1 MLLDPIHPSQLLRIR
16 SELSSQTLIRVS
28 SSFGFLRSVA
38 AAASMD
44 GYELDH
50 FDSYKLWKALW
61 WLGSCHE
68 AEDEVRLRHRLTRL
82 SMMQPLS
89 LWFCRTM
96 QYELSCAR
104 T

>member
-44 GYELDH
+44 GDELDH

-61 WLGSCHE
+61 WLESCHE
-68 AEDEVRLRHRLTRL
+68 AEEEEVRSPSSQSCTAAPCLATVPGPRCLFRTRL
-82 SMMQPLS
+82 SP
-89 LWFCRTM
+89 
-96 QYELSCAR
+96 
-104 T
+104 